1 MFQAPGMECAK
12 PLRLCSERENQ
23 ALLWTSEQQS
33 RRLTPRICEGGW
45 AGQAAPGKP
54 EQRGHPRVSVGRPLH
69 ASLGS
74 LDFIHLTARSQGRLL
89 AGEKHNRRHALALLG
104 PVSSLPHLQILPPLW
119 SFIYPNVPSPPT
131 WGHCPWRGGCPL
143 PPECPIAL
151 CRLCTVHPPLNL
163 AEHVHSM
170 LRVSLCDVGVKPS
183 NATTTRVDLHR
194 WGQISLDGP
203 SHVSV

>member
-1 MFQAPGMECAK
+1 MFLLNSLQGLINVCLHSKPSESAHPPRPCVPEVIHNPG
-12 PLRLCSERENQ
+12 PLFSCLPASITPFILAQ
-23 ALLWTSEQQS
+23 LL
-33 RRLTPRICEGGW
+33 PC
-45 AGQAAPGKP
+45 
-54 EQRGHPRVSVGRPLH
+54 
-69 ASLGS
+69 
-74 LDFIHLTARSQGRLL
+74 
-89 AGEKHNRRHALALLG
+89 
-104 PVSSLPHLQILPPLW
+104 LQILPPLW